1 MCSPTLVV
9 SGISAGLQYRQ
20 SIEAQKAQRDAQI
33 RQNEIAL
40 ANLNNRRANL
50 QTKITQKTKKN
61 LKILGIKEREA
72 RSKKASFKASDRG
85 IGGNTY
91 QFLVQ
96 NFDNNLADISKSVLG
111 NIQFDRQQFRRDY
124 LNLNTLYD
132 SQSTY
137 VTNVDRRTPALV
149 AGLNFSKSYFDYKNK
164 LAANEINKPKYSF
177 EDFDFNEY
185 EEDRM

>member
-20 SIEAQKAQRDAQI
+20 SINAQKAQKDAQI

-40 ANLNNRRANL
+40 ANLNNRRANI
-50 QTKITQKTKKN
+50 QTGLIAKTKKN
-61 LKILGIKEREA
+61 LKILGIKEKEA
-72 RSKKASFKASDRG
+72 RNKKAQFKASDRG

-96 NFDNNLADISKSVLG
+96 NFDNNLADISKTVLG

-124 LNLNTLYD
+124 LNLNSVYD
-132 SQSTY
+132 RQSTF
-137 VTNVDRRTPALV
+137 VTNVDRMTPALV
-149 AGLNFSKSYFDYKNK
+149 AGLNYSKDYFDYKSK
-164 LAANEINKPKYSF
+164 IKANELDKKYSF
-177 EDFDFNEY
+177 GDFNLEEY
-185 EEDRM
+185 EADRR